1 MKCHTDAMALADSWY
16 LVGPLIAFAV
26 VGTMAAVLRRALGR
40 DQVRAARPL
49 AEDFGLLRVAA
60 LVDRLEV
67 AQAVRSTLRR
77 AGIRST
83 LSTGLDGLIK
93 ILVFPDDAG
102 RARRVLERDSSTG
115 T

>member
-1 MKCHTDAMALADSWY
+1 MALADSWY

-26 VGTMAAVLRRALGR
+26 VGLMAVVLRWALGR
-40 DQVRAARPL
+40 DGISPPPL
-49 AEDFGLLRVAA
+49 SDDFGLLRVAA

-67 AQAVRSTLRR
+67 AQAVRRTLRE

-83 LSTGLDGLIK
+83 ISTGLDGLIK

-102 RARRVLERDSSTG
+102 RARRVLERDSSA
-115 T
+115 

>member
-1 MKCHTDAMALADSWY
+1 MALADGWY

-26 VGTMAAVLRRALGR
+26 VGVMAAVLRRAFGR
-40 DQVRAARPL
+40 DHFHPAPPL
-49 AEDFGLLRVAA
+49 ADDFGLLRVAA

-67 AQAVRSTLRR
+67 AQAARRTLSQ

-102 RARRVLERDSSTG
+102 RARRVLERDSSG
-115 T
+115 

>member
-1 MKCHTDAMALADSWY
+1 MALADSWY
-16 LVGPLIAFAV
+16 VVGPLIAFAV
-26 VGTMAAVLRRALGR
+26 MGGMAAVRRWAVGRHQLRPAPSHP
-40 DQVRAARPL
+40 D
-49 AEDFGLLRVAA
+49 DFGLLRVAA

-67 AQAVRSTLRR
+67 AQTVRGTLRQ

-102 RARRVLERDSSTG
+102 RARRVLDRDSST
-115 T
+115 

>member
-1 MKCHTDAMALADSWY
+1 MALADSWY

-26 VGTMAAVLRRALGR
+26 VGVMAGLLRRALGR
-40 DQVRAARPL
+40 EHFSPAPPIAD
-49 AEDFGLLRVAA
+49 DFGLLRVAA

-67 AQAVRSTLRR
+67 AQAVRRTLRQ

>member
-1 MKCHTDAMALADSWY
+1 MALADSWY

-26 VGTMAAVLRRALGR
+26 VGVMAAVLRRALGR
-40 DQVRAARPL
+40 DQLRPAPPL
-49 AEDFGLLRVAA
+49 ADDFGLLRVAA

-67 AQAVRSTLRR
+67 AQAVRGTLRR

>member
-1 MKCHTDAMALADSWY
+1 MALADGWY
-16 LVGPLIAFAV
+16 LVGPMIAIAV
-26 VGTMAAVLRRALGR
+26 VALMTVVLRWALGR
-40 DQVRAARPL
+40 DQFRPAGPL
-49 AEDFGLLRVAA
+49 PDDFGLLRVAA

-67 AQAVRSTLRR
+67 AQAVRHTLRE

-83 LSTGLDGLIK
+83 ISTGLDGLIK

-102 RARRVLERDSSTG
+102 RARRVLGRDSSTG

>member
-1 MKCHTDAMALADSWY
+1 MALATGWY

-26 VGTMAAVLRRALGR
+26 VGVMAAVLRRAFGR
-40 DQVRAARPL
+40 DTFQPAPPHTD
-49 AEDFGLLRVAA
+49 DFGLLRVAA
-60 LVDRLEV
+60 LVDRLDV
-67 AQAVRSTLRR
+67 AQAVRQTLHQ

-102 RARRVLERDSSTG
+102 RARRVLERDASSG
-115 T
+115 A